1 MIRYLK
7 GQVLDSE
14 ERTIILLVNG
24 IGYQVWVPKSVLVE
38 LGKTIELYIHSHIRE
53 DAFTLYGFQKKEE
66 LQFFELLLTVN
77 GVGPKSAMD
86 VCCEPVEKIQNAIF
100 TGNLAT
106 LTAISGI
113 GKKSAE
119 RMILELKGK
128 ITPKDIGS
136 ISKTSAAFDENID
149 VISALENLGYKR
161 NHIQKVLA
169 ELEGEHNT
177 EALIRIF
184 LQRA

>member
-7 GQVLDSE
+7 GTILDHDD
-14 ERTIILLVNG
+14 RTIIMEVNG
-24 IGYQVWVPKSVLVE
+24 VGYQVWVPKSVFLE
-38 LGKTIELYIHSHIRE
+38 QGKAAELYIHSHIRE
-53 DAFTLYGFQKKEE
+53 DAFTLYGFRKKEE

-86 VCCEPVEKIQNAIF
+86 ICCEPIDKIQNAIF
-100 TGNLAT
+100 TGNLAV
-106 LTAISGI
+106 LTAIPGI

-119 RMILELKGK
+119 RIVLELKSK
-128 ITPKDIGS
+128 ITPKDIS
-136 ISKTSAAFDENID
+136 TLSAAEAANVHPD
-149 VISALENLGYKR
+149 VLSALENLGYKR

-169 ELEGEHNT
+169 EVDGEQNT